1 MKRILCS
8 LLACI
13 CCCLY
18 APAYAATGDVIG
30 TIYPTD
36 IKAYINGVE
45 VPSYN
50 IGGRTAVVIEDI
62 LSFPYDY
69 NYNDYYRTLK
79 VFGLEPESLRGGT
92 SSADASGY
100 IYETDIKTTIYDVEI
115 PSYNIGGRTAV
126 VIEDLGRDGTF
137 SEIGGRYFWDAAD
150 RTISLEFLYSD
161 GTDTVILSETETEVT
176 YTVSEDFKEIR
187 AVFQDDPLSSGSSI
201 HYNWPEGTYPSESW
215 EAMKLVIPVTA
226 VFGTGD
232 EGVNE
237 IKVIGYYFQHP
248 SVDYGFTAFT
258 CVYED
263 LYRAAAEAA
272 PDAQVTREEV
282 INYFI
287 TNKLYNVLEQFD
299 TDAYSFVYMQAGGLP
314 HGTVLQAL
322 LLINADGSYHNFAE
336 EFESVSVNGT
346 KVFEDVRIDR
356 ENQKVYLHYDTD
368 YVIDLQTGT
377 MQKVE

>member
-8 LLACI
+8 MLACI

-45 VPSYN
+45 V
-50 IGGRTAVVIEDI
+50 
-62 LSFPYDY
+62 
-69 NYNDYYRTLK
+69 
-79 VFGLEPESLRGGT
+79 
-92 SSADASGY
+92 
-100 IYETDIKTTIYDVEI
+100 

-377 MQKVE
+377 MQKAE